1 MLCKS
6 YIKDLFGYCQTV
18 ISKLTKKT
26 PEWRHWIYSMMA
38 KLSYTALREKCP
50 NTEKYGPEKTPYGD
64 TFQAA

>member
-1 MLCKS
+1 
-6 YIKDLFGYCQTV
+6 
-18 ISKLTKKT
+18 
-26 PEWRHWIYSMMA
+26 MMA